1 MIRLTHLL
9 NEVKQNHIY
18 ITGLTVIIPKVCE
31 CIPDTKK
38 ALLLAQMV
46 RIEECAQQINH
57 LPYNRCTSGQMFYSV
72 ETLKMALT
80 EMRLLLADLLSE
92 HGENP
97 ERRKV
102 IQNALMAVMQIYDC

>member
-18 ITGLTVIIPKVCE
+18 ITGLTVMIPKVCE

-38 ALLLAQMV
+38 ALLLAHMV
-46 RIEECAQQINH
+46 RVEQCAQEINQ

-72 ETLKMALT
+72 ETLKLALT
-80 EMRLLLADLLSE
+80 DMRILLAELLSDQ
-92 HGENP
+92 GSNP
-97 ERRKV
+97 AHRQV